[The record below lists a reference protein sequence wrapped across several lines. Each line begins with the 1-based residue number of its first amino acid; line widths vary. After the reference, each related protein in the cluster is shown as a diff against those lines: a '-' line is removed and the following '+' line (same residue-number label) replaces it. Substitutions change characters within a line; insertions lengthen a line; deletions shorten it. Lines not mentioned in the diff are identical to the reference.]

1 MTYCLAIKVSEGLV
15 FASDSRTNA
24 GVDQLSTF
32 SKMFTFGTDG
42 QRVFCILTAGN
53 LATTQSVI
61 GRLQRDLK
69 KGVEPNINTVETVED
84 AARYL
89 GAASREE
96 QAKHSGTK
104 VDTSASFILGGQI
117 AGSPP
122 LLCLVYPEGNFIC
135 TTDETPYLQIGEVK
149 YGKPILDRIIQKD
162 TPLSEAA
169 LCALVSMDSTTRS
182 NATVGPPIE
191 VLVYASDQL
200 RLDRRFVFTADDPY
214 LTDLKLAWD
223 MKLKEAFTELRR
235 YSWQPVQSRAVEE
248 QPQQPQ
254 STALPD
260 TNTNG

>member
-1 MTYCLAIKVSEGLV
+1 MTYCLGIKVREGLV

-32 SKMFTFGTDG
+32 SKMFTFGTEG

-53 LATTQSVI
+53 LATTQSVV
-61 GRLQRDLK
+61 GRLQRDMK
-69 KGVEPNINTVETVED
+69 KGVEPNLNTVETVED
-84 AARYL
+84 AAHYL
-89 GAASREE
+89 GSLSRDE
-96 QAKHSGTK
+96 QKKHGGSN
-104 VDTSASFILGGQI
+104 VDTSASFILGGQV
-117 AGSPP
+117 AGNPP

-135 TTDETPYLQIGEVK
+135 ATDETPYLQIGEVK

-191 VLVYASDQL
+191 VLVYGRDQL

-214 LTDLKLAWD
+214 LSDLKLAWD

-235 YSWQPVQSRAVEE
+235 YSWEPVESRAVEKPSH
-248 QPQQPQ
+248 QPQNA
-254 STALPD
+254 SLPG
-260 TNTNG
+260 TKGNG

>member
-1 MTYCLAIKVSEGLV
+1 MTYCLAIRVRDGLV

-32 SKMFTFGTDG
+32 SKMFTFGTEG

-61 GRLQRDLK
+61 SRLKRDLK
-69 KGVEPNINTVETVED
+69 KGAETTLNTVETLED
-84 AARYL
+84 AAHYV
-89 GAASREE
+89 GAVSRDE
-96 QAKHSGTK
+96 QTRHSSPNI
-104 VDTSASFILGGQI
+104 DTSASFILGGQI
-117 AGSPP
+117 VGSQPR
-122 LLCLVYPEGNFIC
+122 LCLIYPEGNFIC
-135 TTDETPYLQIGEVK
+135 ATNETPYLQIGEVK

-182 NATVGPPIE
+182 NATVGPPLE
-191 VLVYASDQL
+191 VLVYGTDQL
-200 RLDRRFVFTADDPY
+200 HLNRRFLFTADDPY

-235 YSWQPVQSRAVEE
+235 YSWEPVESRAVETPSD
-248 QPQQPQ
+248 QPQ
-254 STALPD
+254 
-260 TNTNG
+260 NTRPPGTSSNA

>member
-1 MTYCLAIKVSEGLV
+1 MTYCLAVKVKEGLV

-32 SKMFTFGTDG
+32 SKMFTFGIEG
-42 QRVFCILTAGN
+42 QRVFTILTAGN

-61 GRLQRDLK
+61 AHLQRDIK
-69 KGVEPNINTVETVED
+69 KSADPNLYTVETIED
-84 AARYL
+84 AAHYL
-89 GAASREE
+89 GKLSREE
-96 QAKHSGTK
+96 QAKHSGGN

-122 LLCLVYPEGNFIC
+122 VVCLVYPEGNFIS
-135 TTDETPYLQIGEVK
+135 TTDETSYLQIGEVK

-191 VLVYASDQL
+191 VLVYEADQL
-200 RLDRRFVFTADDPY
+200 RTDRRFVFTADDPY
-214 LTDLKLAWD
+214 LSDLKLAWD
-223 MKLKEAFTELRR
+223 TKLKEAFTELRR
-235 YSWQPVQSRAVEE
+235 YSWQPGGRSDQQVP
-248 QPQQPQ
+248 PQGVV
-254 STALPD
+254 PD
-260 TNTNG
+260 NSGNSN

>member
-1 MTYCLAIKVSEGLV
+1 
-15 FASDSRTNA
+15 
-24 GVDQLSTF
+24 
-32 SKMFTFGTDG
+32 
-42 QRVFCILTAGN
+42 
-53 LATTQSVI
+53 
-61 GRLQRDLK
+61 
-69 KGVEPNINTVETVED
+69 
-84 AARYL
+84 
-89 GAASREE
+89 
-96 QAKHSGTK
+96 
-104 VDTSASFILGGQI
+104 
-117 AGSPP
+117 
-122 LLCLVYPEGNFIC
+122 
-135 TTDETPYLQIGEVK
+135 
-149 YGKPILDRIIQKD
+149 
-162 TPLSEAA
+162 
-169 LCALVSMDSTTRS
+169 MDSTTRS